1 VDVGRHALCFIVKV
15 APSRG
20 GQRPRIAA
28 HQGERPGHVF
38 KKGHTN
44 MSIQFEQIASNWTS
58 RHPLRLGLF
67 GGGAMRSAPIAVGS
81 ALLMTAVLS
90 ACGGGGGSGSQDVP
104 ATPLT
109 VSGTA
114 ATGAAIAGKTVDVK
128 CSSGTGSPTSNSNGG
143 YSITVTGGSLP
154 CLVRVTTDS
163 GAVLHSVVAGAGSS
177 ATANVTPVSQLVV
190 ARLFAKDPAAAY
202 ASFDASAAAALTSS
216 AVQAATTAVVQQLKR
231 SGVDFSGVGDVLT
244 AALTPATA
252 GAGGNGFGQQL
263 VALDASLTSSGTT
276 LAELAGAVSA
286 STATAAAA
294 SGTASLPADV
304 LLRPKSA
311 NCAALRSGSY
321 RAVSPTKGGNMVDQ
335 FGTFTVDAV
344 AGTLLDSA
352 PGSVA
357 EPFTPSGPCR
367 YGGAVVSQAGIIV
380 SRFVENGQNRLLL
393 AFPEQTIALAELAG
407 VWNTLGFELNDAG
420 TAYAADASTAT
431 IGSDGVVSA
440 VSFCADLKNCV
451 AVNAAM
457 SLKTN
462 AAGGFDLV
470 NTTANYTDRYFAYRA
485 GGGELMLV
493 GVAGDGS
500 FGVWTRKRTN
510 GLPTVGTVA
519 GNWNLSLDNQLL
531 GNPALGEVT
540 NHIDTV
546 DAALGR
552 YTRTQAT
559 VGANDAHSE
568 SLAINTPRD
577 GYLFRAAATAP
588 AADGSTA
595 TIREFTGLGLRGMG
609 MTALTLPSLGWYMFS
624 VAQP

>member
-1 VDVGRHALCFIVKV
+1 
-15 APSRG
+15 
-20 GQRPRIAA
+20 
-28 HQGERPGHVF
+28 
-38 KKGHTN
+38 
-44 MSIQFEQIASNWTS
+44 
-58 RHPLRLGLF
+58 
-67 GGGAMRSAPIAVGS
+67 MRSAPIAVGS

-90 ACGGGGGSGSQDVP
+90 ACGGGSGSQAVP

-114 ATGAAIAGKTVDVK
+114 ATAAAIAGKTVDVK

-163 GAVLHSVVAGAGSS
+163 GTVLHSVVAGTGSS

-216 AVQAATTAVVQQLKR
+216 AVQAATTAVVQQLKS

-252 GAGGNGFGQQL
+252 GAGGNAFGQQL

-393 AFPEQTIALAELAG
+393 AFPEQTIPLAELAG

-440 VSFCADLKNCV
+440 LSFCADLKNCV
-451 AVNAAM
+451 AVNVAM

-493 GVAGDGS
+493 GVAGNGS

-510 GLPTVGTVA
+510 GLPTVGTVTS
-519 GNWNLSLDNQLL
+519 NWNLSLDNHLL

-546 DAALGR
+546 DAALGT
-552 YTRTQAT
+552 YTRTQT
-559 VGANDAHSE
+559 TFGANDAHSE

-577 GYLFRAAATAP
+577 GYLFRVAATAP

-595 TIREFTGLGLRGMG
+595 TVREFTGLGLRGMG